1 MLKTIIQ
8 MILAEVILVPFYRFF
23 PLLPILLLSLVVGA
37 EEGSWQGSLQDGSRI
52 TIDPSTNKAMR
63 TLDGETTPLW
73 NGVHRLNNGAVII
86 VREGLVVRDETVIE
100 AQEEGE
106 RNRLNAACMQLV
118 TKVCGAHNEC
128 RSQPACDPARQL
140 LAMERD
146 ELNSSWS
153 GATLESSTLCLEA
166 LANEDFFTSCR
177 RRDNALGATTCERL
191 AATVCGE
198 EGACTDSQGCDA
210 ARQLISME
218 QQDRYEF
225 PGTLSRV
232 SDQCREMLYQPTE
245 LFISC
250 DR

>member
-1 MLKTIIQ
+1 ML
-8 MILAEVILVPFYRFF
+8 AGVILMPLYR
-23 PLLPILLLSLVVGA
+23 LSLLLIVLVSCTAGA
-37 EEGSWQGSLQDGSRI
+37 EQGSWQGSLQDGSLI
-52 TIDPSTNKAMR
+52 TIDPSTNKALR

-86 VREGLVVRDETVIE
+86 VRDGVAVRDETVIE
-100 AQEEGE
+100 AQQEQQ

-118 TKVCGAHNEC
+118 TKVCGAHKEC
-128 RSQPACDPARQL
+128 QSQPACDPARQL

-166 LANEDFFTSCR
+166 LANEEFFTPCS
-177 RRDNALGATTCERL
+177 RRDNALGATACEHL

-198 EGACTDSQGCDA
+198 EGACADSQGCDT

-225 PGTLSRV
+225 PDTPSRA
-232 SDQCREMLYQPTE
+232 SDQCREMLHQPTE